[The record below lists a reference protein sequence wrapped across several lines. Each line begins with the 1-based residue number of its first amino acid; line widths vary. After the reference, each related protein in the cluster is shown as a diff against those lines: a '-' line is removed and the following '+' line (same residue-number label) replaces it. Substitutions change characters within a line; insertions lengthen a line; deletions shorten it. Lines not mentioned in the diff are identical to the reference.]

1 MKQFF
6 GKWKRDKRTGE
17 LVWKW
22 KKRKVKGVKKGKS

>member
-6 GKWKRDKRTGE
+6 GKWKKDKRTGE

-22 KKRKVKGVKKGKS
+22 KKRKVKSIKGDK

>member
-6 GKWKRDKRTGE
+6 GKWKKDKRTGE

-22 KKRKVKGVKKGKS
+22 KKRKVKPIKGDK

>member
-6 GKWKRDKRTGE
+6 GKWKKDKRTGE

-22 KKRKVKGVKKGKS
+22 KKRKVKPPKGVK